1 LSCSHLFVFPS
12 ERNFAILRCATLF
25 LGCVPLRTRPSKK
38 LAHKSS
44 EKLAHKST
52 TKKFKRYKNK
62 TKGEIMAIRNVV
74 QVGDEV
80 LRKRCFE
87 VETFDESLHTLL
99 DDMKDTV
106 KKEQGAG
113 LAAPQVGVLRRVVVV
128 DVEEGYFEL
137 INPVIL
143 SQKGEQTGWEGCLS
157 VKGKSGGVSRPMKV
171 KIRFQDRNG
180 ETYLLQAKGFFA
192 RAICHELDHL
202 DGVLYIDKATHIE
215 KA

>member
-1 LSCSHLFVFPS
+1 
-12 ERNFAILRCATLF
+12 
-25 LGCVPLRTRPSKK
+25 
-38 LAHKSS
+38 
-44 EKLAHKST
+44 
-52 TKKFKRYKNK
+52 
-62 TKGEIMAIRNVV
+62 MAIRNVV

-80 LRKRCFE
+80 LRQKCFA
-87 VETFDESLHTLL
+87 VEKFDENLAKLL

-113 LAAPQVGVLRRVVVV
+113 LAAPQVGVLRRVAVV

-137 INPVIL
+137 INPVIT

-157 VKGKSGGVSRPMKV
+157 VRGKSGVVSRPMKV
-171 KIRFQDRNG
+171 TVCFQDRKG
-180 ETYLLQAKGFFA
+180 EKYVLKAKGFFA

-202 DGVLYIDKATHIE
+202 DGVLYIDKATRIE